1 MKKSEFKQ
9 LIKEEIIKQ
18 KILEEKNQKAS
29 KINQNLSNLI
39 EKMKK
44 DFNIED
50 EQLIKEEI
58 LKILTSRNTS
68 RRTHRNSC

>member
-1 MKKSEFKQ
+1 LEICINMKQSELKQ
-9 LIKEEIIKQ
+9 IIKEEIIKQ
-18 KILEEKNQKAS
+18 IILEEKNQKAS

-50 EQLIKEEI
+50 EQL
-58 LKILTSRNTS
+58 
-68 RRTHRNSC
+68 

>member
-1 MKKSEFKQ
+1 MSKLIFFMKKSELKQ
-9 LIKEEIIKQ
+9 LIKEEIIQQ
-18 KILEEKNQKAS
+18 KLLEEKNKKAS

-50 EQLIKEEI
+50 EQF
-58 LKILTSRNTS
+58 
-68 RRTHRNSC
+68 

>member
-1 MKKSEFKQ
+1 MKHSKLKQ
-9 LIKEEIIKQ
+9 IIKEEMTKQ

-44 DFNIED
+44 DFNIKN
-50 EQLIKEEI
+50 EQL
-58 LKILTSRNTS
+58 
-68 RRTHRNSC
+68 

>member
-58 LKILTSRNTS
+58 LKISPAETPAE
-68 RRTHRNSC
+68 